1 MKKAASL
8 GAMGIVLAFLGALLW
23 QSFDTPAWTALD
35 IDGPSSPTVVLITAF
50 ALFLVHTVRQ
60 LLRWRDNGEA
70 LAKGARASTR
80 VTVRMTA
87 FVGLWIAY
95 ILILP
100 FLGFTVASILAVST
114 SVLLQERFNPLLVIL
129 SSTIGILAMV
139 VIFRRFLYVA
149 TPQGVVDRWIETT
162 LYGLGI

>member
-35 IDGPSSPTVVLITAF
+35 IDGPSYPTVVLIAAF

-70 LAKGARASTR
+70 SRL

-87 FVGLWIAY
+87 FVGLWITY
-95 ILILP
+95 ILVLP
-100 FLGFTVASILAVST
+100 LLGFTVASILAVSA
-114 SVLLQERFNPLLVIL
+114 SVLLQERFNPLLVVL
-129 SSTIGILAMV
+129 SSTIGIVAMV